1 MGLRLIFVIMHISTP
16 NNHYFKNN
24 INVAFL
30 GVSLAFTENILC
42 VLLVLYAQENVIYE
56 KLKFV
61 YIFMGLVRD
70 RVINGLPRQHSGKE
84 SACQCRRHNRW

>member
-1 MGLRLIFVIMHISTP
+1 MSDSLQLHGLHDQYFMKISYLKYERLIFVIMHISTP

-42 VLLVLYAQENVIYE
+42 VLLVLYAQGNVI
-56 KLKFV
+56 
-61 YIFMGLVRD
+61 
-70 RVINGLPRQHSGKE
+70 
-84 SACQCRRHNRW
+84 